1 MVAFT
6 SLICERQTRLH
17 FTHGEIVGDMNEFTV
32 TDFRARANS
41 SSKNATD
48 VGVDVNNNAPGKT
61 LYRPPRDG
69 GGHGGGDLGLIAAFV
84 RAVHKQDQQELG
96 VTLDEIIR
104 SHLVVF
110 AAETARLKNQVVDV
124 KEFIKES
131 KTTYLPN

>member
-1 MVAFT
+1 M
-6 SLICERQTRLH
+6 
-17 FTHGEIVGDMNEFTV
+17 

-48 VGVDVNNNAPGKT
+48 VGVDVNNNSPGKT
-61 LYRPPRDG
+61 LYRPPQDG

-84 RAVHKQDQQELG
+84 RAVRKQDQQELG

-110 AAETARLKNQVVDV
+110 AAETARLENQVVDV

-131 KTTYLPN
+131 KMTYLPN